1 MIKESKS
8 IKRKVFKLP
17 NNLSQYNTNSPKI
30 TEIMGQLIQYLN
42 GIGFEDA
49 LKVQ

>member
-17 NNLSQYNTNSPKI
+17 NNLSYNTNSPKI
-30 TEIMGQLIQYLN
+30 SKVVGQLIQYLN
-42 GIGFEDA
+42 GKGLKDA
-49 LKVQ
+49 L